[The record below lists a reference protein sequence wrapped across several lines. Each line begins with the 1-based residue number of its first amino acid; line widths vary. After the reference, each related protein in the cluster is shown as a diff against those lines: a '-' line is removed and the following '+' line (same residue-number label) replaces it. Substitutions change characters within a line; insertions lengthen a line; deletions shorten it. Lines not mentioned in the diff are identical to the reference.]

1 MADQVTAQDIA
12 LMAHLMRRA
21 GFGARYDDLVE
32 RAEKGYEA
40 TVEELLNPESNSNGL
55 DLDLAERCFIEWS
68 HFTRGVPEYFA
79 WRLINSRAQ
88 LEEKMVLF
96 WHSIFCTA
104 DSKVQSYPPTTT
116 SWKCSASTGWAA
128 SATCWLRFPKTRR

>member
-1 MADQVTAQDIA
+1 MVDQVTTQDIA

-32 RAEKGYEA
+32 RAQKGYEA
-40 TVEELLNPESNSNGL
+40 TVDELLNPEDHSNGL
-55 DLDLAERCFIEWS
+55 DLDLAERSFIEWS

-104 DSKVQSYPPTTT
+104 DSKVQS
-116 SWKCSASTGWAA
+116 
-128 SATCWLRFPKTRR
+128 

>member
-40 TVEELLNPESNSNGL
+40 TG
-55 DLDLAERCFIEWS
+55 
-68 HFTRGVPEYFA
+68 
-79 WRLINSRAQ
+79 
-88 LEEKMVLF
+88 
-96 WHSIFCTA
+96 
-104 DSKVQSYPPTTT
+104 
-116 SWKCSASTGWAA
+116 
-128 SATCWLRFPKTRR
+128 